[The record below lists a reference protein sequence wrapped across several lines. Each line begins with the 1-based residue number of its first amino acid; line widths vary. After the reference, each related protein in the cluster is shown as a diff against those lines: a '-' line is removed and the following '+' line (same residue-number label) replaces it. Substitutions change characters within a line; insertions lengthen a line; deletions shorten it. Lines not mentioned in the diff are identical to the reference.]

1 MPPISHRFSGARHA
15 GLIHAMLSGI
25 LLARGKES
33 KTETMPETVTANR
46 DLKIIEARSSGN
58 ISRKEMFISL
68 QDIERVHED
77 SGLQHVLLD
86 ACEQTSLPGP
96 LDLTKFATELP
107 SYMKLAILMDPMSR
121 INKGWIF
128 LERAAQ
134 GTGKTVKTFECKQQA
149 IEWLAK

>member
-1 MPPISHRFSGARHA
+1 
-15 GLIHAMLSGI
+15 
-25 LLARGKES
+25 
-33 KTETMPETVTANR
+33 MPETVTANR

-68 QDIERVHED
+68 QDMERVHED
-77 SGLQHVLLD
+77 SGLQNVLLD
-86 ACEQTSLPGP
+86 ACDQTSLPGL

-107 SYMKLAILMDPMSR
+107 SYLKLAILIDPISS

-134 GTGKTVKTFECKQQA
+134 GSGKTVKTFESRQQA
-149 IEWLAK
+149 MKWLAK